1 MTLLCHFLRERDYK
15 ELWEKILDVA
25 FLIFLIREFN
35 NIIQLLHQWQQLK
48 CCFHSPE
55 DTLLVQHTPQSQ
67 MHPHHSLFPSSSFCR
82 LHHRVSR
89 QNHPFLADSG
99 CWGRLEMR
107 RRNIGNKIGG
117 KLFSIVL
124 EELLVLPRSS
134 WLSQTSW
141 HSEDWS
147 DHHCAI
153 PNSTDVR
160 NFLHSRDR
168 VWVWIRRDACSHC
181 ANPKHKRCKCVER

>member
-1 MTLLCHFLRERDYK
+1 MPRTTPNEIKTAAVAKLADMSEPTLTSCLLYRR
-15 ELWEKILDVA
+15 ILLQVSMITIKVL
-25 FLIFLIREFN
+25 FSFPRG
-35 NIIQLLHQWQQLK
+35 
-48 CCFHSPE
+48 
-55 DTLLVQHTPQSQ
+55 HTSC
-67 MHPHHSLFPSSSFCR
+67 SAYTKVSDAFPSQPLSIFIIFAGFIIVV
-82 LHHRVSR
+82 RVR
-89 QNHPFLADSG
+89 IILFLAGPG
-99 CWGRLEMR
+99 CWGRLKMR

-141 HSEDWS
+141 HSEDWP